1 MARFRK
7 RLKEQRTRYCVNFCR
22 GRDGGEFKFHS
33 ASAGVKPACVL
44 TFEDEMKVDKPA
56 PKLKKRKRIETV
68 TSLHGKLWPIFAR
81 YIKLRDCLRTT
92 GTKTEGRCITCN
104 KLFPIEA
111 LQAGHFITR
120 RAMSIRYHEKNVH
133 IQDGGCNG
141 FKHGA
146 PLQYQDALV
155 KLYGEFTPALL
166 RAREHSDYQWKAYEL
181 KALIEEYTA
190 KVKKLEAQ

>member
-1 MARFRK
+1 MNA
-7 RLKEQRTRYCVNFCR
+7 
-22 GRDGGEFKFHS
+22 
-33 ASAGVKPACVL
+33 P
-44 TFEDEMKVDKPA
+44 KPA
-56 PKLKKRKRIETV
+56 PKVKKRKRIETV
-68 TSLHGKLWPIFAR
+68 TSLHRKLWPIFAR

-120 RAMSIRYHEKNVH
+120 RAMAIRYHENNVH
-133 IQDGGCNG
+133 AQCAGENG
-141 FKHGA
+141 FRHGA
-146 PLQYQDALV
+146 PLEYQDALA
-155 KLYGEFTPALL
+155 KLYGKDVPALL
-166 RAREHSDYQWKAYEL
+166 RSKEHSNYQWKAYEL